1 MLARTKRKSSAT
13 CNDAL
18 PSKALWKANQ
28 TLRNAKRRKTR
39 AAQCAQ
45 EATPDLWLQLNKR
58 TQSARGELRKLV
70 KEWAT
75 LNPCSPALAELP
87 SFVCAGDRLCDAVVR
102 SVLMTPYCRP
112 RVSRFM
118 LGRPGTQASD
128 LAHPSV
134 FKLFAQWFPEH
145 VVGQA
150 SHLVRRAP
158 DTKMLL
164 SCVKNDKAFCQILTS
179 KQDTARAK
187 EATRCSLMRKALF
200 AMEKGLEFQLG
211 NKRVQIVGMSR
222 THSVHVRVVG
232 EREIVNVAL
241 HWNGAN
247 FDFRACG
254 ETLSFECKT
263 KEHWDSVAMFLW
275 PTATLVL
282 DYLR

>member
-1 MLARTKRKSSAT
+1 MARQKRKAEPVSAK
-13 CNDAL
+13 
-18 PSKALWKANQ
+18 SLWKANQ
-28 TLRNAKRRKTR
+28 PLRTAKRRKTR

-45 EATPDLWLQLNKR
+45 EAPPDLWLQLNKR

-75 LNPCSPALAELP
+75 LNPCSQALAELP
-87 SFVCAGDRLCDAVVR
+87 SFLCAGDRLCDAVVR

-128 LAHPSV
+128 LAQPGV

-158 DTKMLL
+158 DTNLLL

-187 EATRCSLMRKALF
+187 EAARCALMRKALF

-211 NKRVQIVGMSR
+211 GRRVQIVGMSR
-222 THSVHVRVVG
+222 THSVQVRVVG
-232 EREIVNVAL
+232 EREVLNVAL
-241 HWNGAN
+241 QWNGYA
-247 FDFRACG
+247 FEFRACG
-254 ETLSFECKT
+254 ERLTFENKT
-263 KEHWDSVAMFLW
+263 RELWDTVAMFLW
-275 PTATLVL
+275 PMTTLVL
-282 DYLR
+282 DYLS